1 MYRKV
6 IIMRAIE
13 IVICKINEPSC
24 CAIDSA
30 AIEYTGDIDDALLWD
45 YRLSSK
51 ARGGRSGFEDIPEFA
66 KLTFADQ
73 KRIRIERLIAFLET
87 LED

>member
-30 AIEYTGDIDDALLWD
+30 SIEYTGDIDDALLWD
-45 YRLSSK
+45 YRLISK
-51 ARGGRSGFEDIPEFA
+51 ARGGRSGFDDIPEFA

>member
-1 MYRKV
+1 MYRNA
-6 IIMRAIE
+6 IIERAIE
-13 IVICKINEPSC
+13 IVSNEINEPSC

-30 AIEYTGDIDDALLWD
+30 AIEYTGEIDDALLWD
-45 YRLSSK
+45 YRLISN

-73 KRIRIERLIAFLET
+73 KRIRIERLTAFLET

>member
-1 MYRKV
+1 MYRKA

-30 AIEYTGDIDDALLWD
+30 SIEYTGDIDDVLLSD
-45 YRLSSK
+45 YRLISK
-51 ARGGRSGFEDIPEFA
+51 ARGVRSGFDDIPEFA
-66 KLTFADQ
+66 KLTFAEQ
-73 KRIRIERLIAFLET
+73 KQIRIERLIAFLET

>member
-1 MYRKV
+1 MNRKV

-13 IVICKINEPSC
+13 IVICEINEPSC

-30 AIEYTGDIDDALLWD
+30 AIEYTGDVDVVLLSD
-45 YRLSSK
+45 YRLNSN
-51 ARGGRSGFEDIPEFA
+51 AWGVRSGFKDIPEFA